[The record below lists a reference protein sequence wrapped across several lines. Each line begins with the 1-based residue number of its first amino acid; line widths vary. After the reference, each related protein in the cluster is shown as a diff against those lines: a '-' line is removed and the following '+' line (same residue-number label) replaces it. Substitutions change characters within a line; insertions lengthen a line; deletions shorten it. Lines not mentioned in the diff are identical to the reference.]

1 MKIDNSTIKVG
12 DTVCI
17 KSVTSSWTSE
27 KRTSKILAKVTKIT
41 SSRIYVEYNFN
52 LRDKKNTKKL
62 SFEYRKTKRLFVQ
75 DSLGMTSYYLFKNEQ
90 EFEYIENKINE
101 HKELK
106 LQLDDI
112 LKNKVK
118 NMSVEQ
124 LKKAIEYFDKN
135 I

>member
-1 MKIDNSTIKVG
+1 
-12 DTVCI
+12 
-17 KSVTSSWTSE
+17 
-27 KRTSKILAKVTKIT
+27 
-41 SSRIYVEYNFN
+41 
-52 LRDKKNTKKL
+52 
-62 SFEYRKTKRLFVQ
+62 
-75 DSLGMTSYYLFKNEQ
+75 MTSYYLFKNEQ

>member
-52 LRDKKNTKKL
+52 LRDKKIQKNFHLNTVKL
-62 SFEYRKTKRLFVQ
+62 NDY
-75 DSLGMTSYYLFKNEQ
+75 SY
-90 EFEYIENKINE
+90 KIP
-101 HKELK
+101 
-106 LQLDDI
+106 
-112 LKNKVK
+112 
-118 NMSVEQ
+118 
-124 LKKAIEYFDKN
+124 
-135 I
+135 